1 MPIDQNN
8 HDPEKTPDLNNKAK
22 SYFGLLIV
30 LAFLILMHL
39 QLDLRQLGERGGF
52 FQKTFINALVWSEGR
67 GGFVRNYETSFNICE
82 HARQGV
88 VNSTHLD
95 FENSLR
101 RMREAC
107 NFLPIAIYSHA
118 AFDRIRAFDPEY
130 EANRQ
135 QYSALLKQA
144 KQEKTD
150 VFSSPQTKDIAE
162 KLLKSVHTEYVNAQM
177 WLARM
182 NIFSHL
188 MVVILSLIGLR
199 YRRGLG
205 HLASVPL
212 RWATSAGKHGIKA
225 AKDIHNRI

>member
-8 HDPEKTPDLNNKAK
+8 HDPEKAPDFNNKAK

-30 LAFLILMHL
+30 LTFLILMHL
-39 QLDLRQLGERGGF
+39 QVDLRQLGERGGF
-52 FQKTFINALVWSEGR
+52 FQKTFTNALVWKAGR
-67 GGFVRNYETSFNICE
+67 GSFVRNYETKFNSCE
-82 HARQGV
+82 YARQGV
-88 VNSTHLD
+88 VNSTHRD
-95 FENSLR
+95 V

-107 NFLPIAIYSHA
+107 DFLPIVVYSYDSL
-118 AFDRIRAFDPEY
+118 DRIRAFDPEY
-130 EANRQ
+130 EANSQ
-135 QYSALLKQA
+135 QYYALLKQA

-162 KLLKSVHTEYVNAQM
+162 KLLKSVHTEYVNAQT
-177 WLARM
+177 WLVRM

-205 HLASVPL
+205 HMVSTPF
-212 RWATSAGKHGIKA
+212 RWAVVAGKHGIVA